1 MIEDLKDQESQTE
14 PAAPEAATEAEAPQ
28 AGAEATEQAPQAAPS
43 PEELA
48 KEVEALRREL
58 KRVREE
64 AAKYRVKAKQTAQE
78 AEKAKTLEEQV
89 AELMQRFEE
98 AERRARL
105 AEIKADL
112 MPSLGGDLK
121 RVEAALALAERDG
134 LLTEEGVDVDT
145 LLERYPFLRP
155 QAAPTD
161 VGANPPGTRPISLE
175 DLKHMSPEEINAK
188 WEAIRA
194 ALKRKGGKA

>member
-14 PAAPEAATEAEAPQ
+14 PAAQEAATEAEAPQ

-58 KRVREE
+58 ERVRKE
-64 AAKYRVKAKQTAQE
+64 AAKYRLRAKETAQE

-105 AEIKADL
+105 AEIKAEL
-112 MPSLGGDLK
+112 MPFLGGDMK
-121 RVEAALALAERDG
+121 RVEAALALAEREG
-134 LLTEEGVDVDT
+134 LLTEEGVNVEA

-161 VGANPPGTRPISLE
+161 VGANPPGTRPITLE
-175 DLKHMSPEEINAK
+175 DLGRMSPEEINK
-188 WEAIRA
+188 HWDAIRA
-194 ALKRKGGKA
+194 MLKRQR